1 MKNEKWKMKNEKW
14 KMKNEKWKKRHGQK
28 EIHITTKWKR
38 NRCILRKEKKERK
51 MKEKDKKN

>member
-38 NRCILRKEKKERK
+38 NTCILRKEKENERK
-51 MKEKDKKN
+51 R